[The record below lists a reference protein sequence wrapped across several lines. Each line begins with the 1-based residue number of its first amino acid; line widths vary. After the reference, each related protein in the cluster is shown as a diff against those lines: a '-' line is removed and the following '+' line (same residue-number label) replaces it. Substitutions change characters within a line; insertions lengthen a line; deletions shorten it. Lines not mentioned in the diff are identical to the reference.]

1 MTTRKTRNVLSLDKY
16 FRLTNWIDKYHV
28 LHEKATPESLTLDEM
43 VKLASEELGM
53 PFTPAHVE
61 RAYQSLDM
69 QAPPKKKRRRKRG
82 TYHHTRALAKI
93 ISELFVSLGMEVPDD
108 LLTVYAGKSTL
119 GTPGLT
125 VVARHVLA
133 IYDTFDLLVPN
144 ELHALA
150 GSSTQSPVPAL
161 LKERQPVDEPT
172 IFVNNDDN
180 AAVEPKV
187 EN

>member
-1 MTTRKTRNVLSLDKY
+1 LSLDKY

-28 LHEKATPESLTLDEM
+28 LHETDKDGSLTLDEM
-43 VKLASEELGM
+43 VKLASEGLGM
-53 PFTPAHVE
+53 PVTPAHVE

-82 TYHHTRALAKI
+82 TYHHRNHTRALAKI